1 MAGQRGTLHVIGAT
15 LTRVLIPLQERFSTG
30 EVSFLLA
37 ELGLRFPST
46 INADPAVAGAA
57 RAIADGIGALEPVLA
72 ALDQAVAAENA
83 ALGAVKGLEL
93 ATAAGRVVKGFADLA
108 NAVRSFGGG
117 VAPGELNAFCDALPA
132 KIADYLFVRALETV
146 PGVGETLDFIGVIER
161 VDVPGVDPLHPPF
174 QRRSFS
180 FSRLTAFLGDP
191 LGTLG
196 TLYGWGQAGFNGVKL
211 LSAVNRLAASRGV
224 PSLLDLTGG
233 TPTLDVVFLEVTP
246 KTDAPKGLRVKMV
259 QPFVLQGSTPIT
271 QDDWTLEV
279 EAAGGLKVGS
289 ELIVTPDDGLSI
301 ANPGAVKAEGKLGA
315 NWIFGKT
322 GTPTL
327 ILGEPGGSRLQVDKF
342 ILDGGVGLAWDAG
355 KGQGAGTFKIGGMA
369 KAGKLV
375 ISLAN
380 ADGFIG
386 SVLGGVGLESDFD
399 LGVGYSSADGLFFAG
414 SAALEIQLPLHLDL
428 GPVEISALT
437 ISAGLSGSSI
447 PIGLRTDIKA
457 MLGPLQ
463 GVVEQIGIGANLS
476 FPPGRNGNAG
486 VVDFQL
492 RFLPPRGAGL
502 SLDLAVIRG
511 GGYLFMDSE
520 RGQYAGTLELIL
532 AETIGVRAVGIIN
545 TKMPDGKPGFSL
557 LIMMAVDFGAGFQLG
572 FGFTLSAI
580 GGLIGLNRTMN
591 LQALAEGVR
600 SGAIMSVM
608 FPKDIVANA
617 PKIISDLQA
626 FFPPQQGKFLIG
638 PMLKI
643 GWGTPTLV
651 SISVGVIIEIPGNIA
666 IVGVLRVALPTEE
679 ATILNLQ
686 VNFIGAIEIDRD
698 RLWFF
703 ASLYDSRVLF
713 LTLEGE
719 MGLLVAYGDDANFL
733 LSVGGFH
740 PDFRPPALPFPG
752 PVRIS
757 VSLLSSPVAMVRVE
771 CYFAVTSNTA
781 QFGARVEVRFGLSEV
796 NVSGHLAFDALF
808 QFSPFA
814 FTIRIS
820 ASLSAKVFGIGLFS
834 VSISGQLSGPS
845 PWRIMGRGEISLLFF
860 DISCDFEE
868 TWGEDRRKELP
879 SIPILPLFEAELRRP
894 DNWRALP
901 PVGASLS
908 VTLRSM
914 SENEAAM
921 ILHPLGMLR
930 VSQRKMP
937 LGLKLDTVGNQKPSD
952 VNKLSIT
959 AVGGLERKADVL
971 DRFAPAQ
978 FQAFS
983 DAEKISKPAF
993 SEERAGID
1001 LGPGG
1006 AEMRSSRMVRRNV
1019 RYEEIIIDNNFKRFA
1034 RRFQLFANGL
1044 FSFFLGANAAAKCS
1058 LSQAVATKA
1067 HPFNEK
1073 IAVLGE
1079 SFTVVSTLNNKAFA
1093 AAASFHSEASAR
1105 EFMAAQVAND
1115 VSLSGTLQV
1124 VPSVEVAA

>member
-1 MAGQRGTLHVIGAT
+1 MPGQRGTLQVIGAT
-15 LTRVLIPLQERFSTG
+15 LTRVLLPLHERFSTG
-30 EVSFLLA
+30 EVSHLLA
-37 ELGLRFPST
+37 ELGLRFPNA
-46 INADPAVAGAA
+46 INADPAVGSAS
-57 RAIADGIGALEPVLA
+57 RAIADAIRNLEPVLA
-72 ALDQAVAAENA
+72 ALDQAVADDDA

-93 ATAAGRVVKGFADLA
+93 VAAVGRAVDGFVNLA
-108 NAVRSFGGG
+108 SAVRSFGGG
-117 VAPGELNAFCDALPA
+117 VPAGELTAFCDALPA
-132 KIADYLFVRALETV
+132 KIADYLFVRALESL
-146 PGVGETLDFIGVIER
+146 PGVGEALDFIGVIKREA
-161 VDVPGVDPLHPPF
+161 VPGVDALHPPF
-174 QRRSFS
+174 VRRSFS
-180 FSRLTAFLGDP
+180 FTRLTEFLGDP

-196 TLYGWGQAGFNGVKL
+196 AIYGWGQSGFDGVNL

-224 PSLLDLTGG
+224 PALLDLSGP
-233 TPTLDVVFLEVTP
+233 TPTLDIVFLEVTP
-246 KTDAPKGLRVKMV
+246 KTNDPKGLTIKMV
-259 QPFVLQGSTPIT
+259 QPFVLQGSTPLA
-271 QDDWTLEV
+271 QDDWVLNV
-279 EAAGGLKVGS
+279 SAAGGLKVGS
-289 ELIVTPDDGLSI
+289 ELVVTPDDGVSI
-301 ANPGAVKAEGKLGA
+301 VNPGATKAEGKLGA
-315 NWIFGKT
+315 VWTAGKPNA
-322 GTPTL
+322 PTI
-327 ILGEPGGSRLQVDKF
+327 ILGEPGGSRLEVEQFV
-342 ILDGGVGLAWDAG
+342 LDGGVGLAWNAG
-355 KGQGAGTFKIGGMA
+355 RGSGTFKIGGMA
-369 KAGKLV
+369 KGGKLV
-375 ISLAN
+375 VSLAN

-386 SVLGGVGLESDFD
+386 TVLGGLGLESGFD
-399 LGVGYSSADGLFFAG
+399 LGLGYSSADGLFFAG
-414 SAALEIQLPLHLDL
+414 SAVLEIQLPLHLDL

-437 ISAGLSGSSI
+437 ISAGLADGKV
-447 PIGLRTDIKA
+447 PLGLRTDIKA

-463 GVVEQIGIGANLS
+463 AVVEQIGIGADLS

-486 VVDFQL
+486 PVDFQL
-492 RFLPPRGAGL
+492 RFLPPKGAGL

-520 RGQYAGTLELIL
+520 RGEYAGALELIL
-532 AETIGVRAVGIIN
+532 AETIGVQAIGIIN
-545 TKMPDGKPGFSL
+545 TKMPDGKDGFSL
-557 LIMMAVDFGAGFQLG
+557 LIMMSVDFGAGFQLG
-572 FGFTLSAI
+572 YGFTLSAI

-608 FPKDIVANA
+608 FPQDIIANA
-617 PKIISDLQA
+617 PKIISDLKA
-626 FFPPQQGKFLIG
+626 FFPPQEGKFLIG

-679 ATILNLQ
+679 AAILNLQ
-686 VNFIGAIEIDRD
+686 VNFIGAIELDRD

-719 MGLLVAYGDDANFL
+719 MGLLVAYGDDANFV
-733 LSVGGFH
+733 LSAGGFH
-740 PDFRPPALPFPG
+740 PDFRPPALPFPS
-752 PVRIS
+752 PVRIA
-757 VSLLSSPVAMVRVE
+757 VSLLSTPVSMVRVQ

-781 QFGARVEVRFGLSEV
+781 QFGAMVEVRFGLSEV

-814 FTIRIS
+814 FVIRIS

-845 PWRIMGRGEISLLFF
+845 PWRIVGRGEISLLFF
-860 DISCDFEE
+860 DVSCDFEE

-879 SIPILPLFEAELRRP
+879 SIAILPLLEAELGRP

-901 PVGASLS
+901 PVGARLS

-914 SENEAAM
+914 SASEAGM

-937 LGLKLDTVGNQKPSD
+937 LGLKLDTFGNQKPND
-952 VNKLSIT
+952 VNKLSIVV
-959 AVGGLERKADVL
+959 AGGELERKADVL

-978 FQAFS
+978 FQTFT

-993 SEERAGID
+993 TQELAGLD
-1001 LGPGG
+1001 LGPSG
-1006 AEMRSSRMVRRNV
+1006 ADMQSSRMIRRNV
-1019 RYEEIIIDNNFKRFA
+1019 RYEEIIIDNNYKRFS
-1034 RRFQLFANGL
+1034 RRFRLFASGL
-1044 FSFFLGANAAAKCS
+1044 FSFLLGANAAAKCS
-1058 LSQAVATKA
+1058 LSQAVAKKVD
-1067 HPFNEK
+1067 PFSEK
-1073 IAVLGE
+1073 IVILGE
-1079 SFTVVSTLNNKAFA
+1079 SFTVVSTSNNKAFGA
-1093 AAASFHSEASAR
+1093 AATFHSEASAR

-1115 VSLSGTLQV
+1115 VSLSGALQV